1 MNKSFLK
8 RKNNMRR
15 IFSVGFLLLCFFAN
29 AGDIKYPVSSIPE
42 NLKKNANVVKR
53 MEEYEFRI
61 INTGEAV
68 LRHKYA
74 LTVLN
79 ENGDDNAVLVEYYDQ
94 LEKINS
100 IEGALYDAS
109 GNQLKKMKTKDA
121 TDLSAVDDNNLM
133 DGNRKKVHRFFYKS
147 YPYTIEYEV
156 ETKFNYTLFFP
167 TWLPQEDEHFA
178 VEQSSYT
185 IISPSNYT
193 IRYRAFNYPGEPLV
207 TEGKGQKIMK
217 WELKN
222 IVSVVRPFA
231 APPFRELTTMVYFA
245 PTDFEIQG
253 YKGNMSSWLELG
265 KFQFTLNMNRDQ
277 LPEKTIQTV
286 RDLTSGIIDD
296 KQKVRVLYNFLQKN
310 TRYISIQLGVG
321 GWQPFE
327 ASFVAEKGY
336 GDCKALT
343 NYMYSLLKAAGIKAN
358 YTLIY
363 AGEGAGNNFI
373 EDFPSRQFNHAILCV
388 PLAKDTM
395 WLECTS
401 QDTPPGYMGEFTGNR
416 KALMITENGGVI
428 VSTPHY
434 GLKENLLTRTIS
446 AKVETDGTLNMKVRT
461 KYGGTQQDD
470 LSMMVNSLSKDKLE
484 KILQEEFQ
492 LSTYNV
498 NDFKYEETKSIIPE
512 IDEDLDITVN
522 GYATTSGK
530 RLFVI
535 PNILN
540 RANRKIDVDED
551 RKVDFVFNS
560 EWKDE
565 DNYEIE
571 IPQGYTLEAMPRD
584 VSLKTKFGS
593 YSCTTKLSAN
603 KIIYHRVREQFGG
616 RFPAKDQQELAKF
629 FEDIYKGDRAR
640 MVLVKKSE

>member
-1 MNKSFLK
+1 
-8 RKNNMRR
+8 MRR
-15 IFSVGFLLLCFFAN
+15 FFSVGALLICFLAN
-29 AGDIKYPVSSIPE
+29 ASDIKYPVSSIPE
-42 NLKKNANVVKR
+42 SLKKNANVVKR
-53 MEEYEFRI
+53 MEEIVFRI

-68 LRHKYA
+68 FYHKYA

-79 ENGDDNAVLVEYYDQ
+79 ENGDDNAVLVEYYDK

-100 IEGALYDAS
+100 IEGALYDAA
-109 GNQLKKMKTKDA
+109 GNQIKKMKMKDA
-121 TDLSAVDDNNLM
+121 MDLSAVDDNNLM
-133 DGNRKKVHRFFYKS
+133 DDNRKKVHHFFYKS

-193 IRYRAFNYPGEPLV
+193 VRYRAFNFSGEPSV
-207 TEGKGQKIMK
+207 IEEKGQRVMR
-217 WELKN
+217 WEIKN
-222 IVSVVRPFA
+222 MTSLIRPFA
-231 APPFRELTTMVYFA
+231 APPLRELTTMVYFA

-253 YKGNMSSWLELG
+253 YKGNMSSWQELG
-265 KFQFTLNMNRDQ
+265 KFQYTLNMNRDQ
-277 LPEKTIQTV
+277 LPEKVIQKV
-286 RDLTSGIIDD
+286 RDLTAGINDD
-296 KQKVRVLYNFLQKN
+296 KEKVRVLYTFLQKN

-327 ASFVAEKGY
+327 AAFVAEKGY

-363 AGEGAGNNFI
+363 AGEGAGNSFI

-388 PLAKDTM
+388 PFPKDTI

-416 KALMITENGGVI
+416 KALMITESGGII

-434 GLKENLLTRTIS
+434 GLKDNLLTRTIS
-446 AKVETDGTLNMKVRT
+446 AKVEIDGTLNMKVRT
-461 KYGGTQQDD
+461 KYEGTQQDD
-470 LSMMVNSLSKDKLE
+470 LSMMVNSLSKDKIE
-484 KILQEEFQ
+484 KILQSEFQ

-498 NDFKYEETKSIIPE
+498 NDFKYEETKSMNPE
-512 IDEDLDITVN
+512 INEKLDITVN
-522 GYATTSGK
+522 GYATISGK
-530 RLFVI
+530 RLFVV

-540 RANRKIDVDED
+540 RANRKIDVEEN
-551 RKVDFVFNS
+551 RKIDFVFNS

-571 IPQGYTLEAMPRD
+571 IPEGYSLEAMPQD
-584 VSLKTKFGS
+584 VSLKAKFGT
-593 YSCTTKLSAN
+593 YSCTTKLDGN
-603 KIIYHRVREQFGG
+603 KIIYRRIREQFSG
-616 RFPAKDQQELAKF
+616 RFPAKDQEELAKF
-629 FEDIYKGDRAR
+629 FEDIYKADRAR
-640 MVLVKKSE
+640 MVLVKKTE